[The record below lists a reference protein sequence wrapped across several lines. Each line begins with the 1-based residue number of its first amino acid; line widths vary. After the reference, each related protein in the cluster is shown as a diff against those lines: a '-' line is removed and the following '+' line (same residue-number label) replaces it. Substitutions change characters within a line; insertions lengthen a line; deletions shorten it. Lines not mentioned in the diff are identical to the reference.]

1 MLKGLTLLKQGGRW
15 RVGNGTQ
22 VSVWNDPW
30 VPRPV
35 TFKPLEYQ
43 RNSASNLR
51 VANLLYQNPRR
62 WIVLLLNQI
71 MDYSDVQ
78 IINHP
83 AKSTWNKGW
92 IYVAFYPFR
101 WVCYLLCISCFH
113 GNESTGS
120 KSDCSLHFFWSI
132 RQATV
137 YYFES
142 ENFTKSQNAFLVMAK
157 LNSSHKS
164 SLTTL

>member
-83 AKSTWNKGW
+83 AKST
-92 IYVAFYPFR
+92 
-101 WVCYLLCISCFH
+101 
-113 GNESTGS
+113 
-120 KSDCSLHFFWSI
+120 
-132 RQATV
+132 
-137 YYFES
+137 
-142 ENFTKSQNAFLVMAK
+142 
-157 LNSSHKS
+157 
-164 SLTTL
+164 